1 MRLGLGSGR
10 MAVAFVEALQPQIG
24 VGLKVR
30 GLCTS
35 RATETLAKSVG
46 VELLVNSVG
55 GLDLD
60 LDGADEF
67 DSQLNLLKGGGGALL
82 REKVVA
88 QGSRRFWILA
98 DSSKQV
104 DRLGSAHPVPVE
116 VLCFDWEASA
126 ALCEARLSCRSE
138 LRGGR
143 EKPLVTDNGNYLLDL
158 HFPGGLTDA
167 PEVARQLGQIA
178 GIVGHG
184 LFLGMATAAI
194 IFDGDEVCILGD
206 LNRER
211 DL

>member
-10 MAVAFVEALQPQIG
+10 MALAFVEALRPQLER
-24 VGLKVR
+24 GLKVCAI
-30 GLCTS
+30 CTS
-35 RATETLAKSVG
+35 RATEALARSLG
-46 VELLVNSVG
+46 IELLDNSAG
-55 GLDLD
+55 GLDVD

-98 DSSKQV
+98 DSAKQV
-104 DRLGSAHPVPVE
+104 GQLASSHPLPVE

-126 ALCEARLSCRSE
+126 ALCQARLSCRAE
-138 LRGGR
+138 LRGGP
-143 EKPLVTDNGNYLLDL
+143 ESPFVTDNGNYLLDL
-158 HFPGGLTDA
+158 HFAAGLNDA
-167 PEVARQLGQIA
+167 GEAARQLDQMA
-178 GIVGHG
+178 GILGHG

-194 IFDGDEVCILGD
+194 IFDAGQLRILGD
-206 LNRER
+206 LKRER